1 MLDVLTLYVMAAV
14 VVTIATIAFVI
25 EVAARGRS
33 PVDLIW
39 TLAFGGA
46 VMTALF
52 YLLAAG
58 SDALW
63 WFVALGNA
71 ASVITTFAMWNGVR
85 AFDRRHPLLEVTG
98 AAALITAVVA
108 LIPGPDGGEWAG
120 GWAVLLGTAAG
131 AALAAVAGVRG
142 RLRSHRLGRMLIGV
156 LTAVALYYL
165 LRTAV
170 FLAAG
175 PDSDTF
181 ENYLGTGPTV
191 VLVVALV
198 MAASYCTVTIRAE
211 EVHARGALTH
221 GFDPVTG
228 LRTPASFVPRAH
240 ELLRD
245 AERTG
250 RPVAVAA
257 VTVESTE
264 HLTTAF
270 HPEAAEQAVTLV
282 ADLARL
288 VHPPA
293 ALAGREEAGA
303 DTFHVLL
310 LGFTTAEAAAWAE
323 SLRRSV
329 IAAPLD
335 VQGTRLRLRVSVG
348 VACDTDGGYDL
359 STLQTVAAARVD
371 EALARGGNVVLSR
384 S

>member
-1 MLDVLTLYVMAAV
+1 MASV
-14 VVTIATIAFVI
+14 VVTIATIAFI
-25 EVAARGRS
+25 TEVAARGRS
-33 PVDLIW
+33 PVDLSW
-39 TLAFGGA
+39 TLACSGA

-58 SDALW
+58 SEALW

-85 AFDRRHPLLEVTG
+85 AFDRRRPLLGVTG
-98 AAALITAVVA
+98 AVALVTAVVA
-108 LIPGPDGGEWAG
+108 LLPGPDGAEWAG

-131 AALAAVAGVRG
+131 AALAAEAGVRG

-156 LTAVALYYL
+156 LVAVALYYL

-181 ENYLGTGPTV
+181 ESYLGTGPTV

-198 MAASYCTVTIRAE
+198 MAASYCMVTIRAE

-240 ELLRD
+240 EILRD

-257 VTVESTE
+257 VTGEAT
-264 HLTTAF
+264 HPLTS
-270 HPEAAEQAVTLV
+270 AAA
-282 ADLARL
+282 
-288 VHPPA
+288 PA
-293 ALAGREEAGA
+293 APRRATLAGP
-303 DTFHVLL
+303 
-310 LGFTTAEAAAWAE
+310 
-323 SLRRSV
+323 S
-329 IAAPLD
+329 APASAPRP
-335 VQGTRLRLRVSVG
+335 VR
-348 VACDTDGGYDL
+348 APP
-359 STLQTVAAARVD
+359 
-371 EALARGGNVVLSR
+371 
-384 S
+384 